1 LPATVPSTAPISDPK
16 AERQPDIARS
26 IAVELGSR
34 IEIPFDGTGWTYLGE
49 RDGKEGILYESRR
62 YQDSGLVFVL
72 GTARQGDFILRFQRQ
87 DLLRGTTNEELV
99 AVKVGPKAAVIP
111 SGTAATLASGGAAAA
126 GGTSTST
133 GAAATVATGGTSSRG
148 GQTPSGPSAS
158 TQPATSATQPAAS
171 ASAGSR
177 APAGSATAVSPT
189 TGTGTPSAGTTA
201 GTGQSATASSA
212 PATTATAATGTASG
226 IVPAGAASPAPA
238 TSIQGLSPASF
249 LASLPDSPEGIV
261 RAARAELSSGRV
273 ANCLAALDRFM
284 ELHPEGMDEVY
295 YLYGVALEQNGATKD
310 IKRAYSFYKK
320 LHDDFPQS
328 QLWDMAAD
336 RMSYIERHYF
346 SVR

>member
-1 LPATVPSTAPISDPK
+1 MTDPT

-49 RDGKEGILYESRR
+49 RDSKEGILYESRR

-72 GTARQGDFILRFQRQ
+72 NTLRQGDFVLRFQRQ

-99 AVKVGPKAAVIP
+99 AVKVGPKAAVAP
-111 SGTAATLASGGAAAA
+111 SGAGSIPASGSGASTTGPSTQA
-126 GGTSTST
+126 GTPASSATAGTVST
-133 GAAATVATGGTSSRG
+133 G
-148 GQTPSGPSAS
+148 GQTSGPSAS
-158 TQPATSATQPAAS
+158 TSGSAPAGPPVAAASTTSGTASSGVLTPTGPSGAGAATQPAPASTATSASGTVPTAS
-171 ASAGSR
+171 ASK
-177 APAGSATAVSPT
+177 
-189 TGTGTPSAGTTA
+189 
-201 GTGQSATASSA
+201 
-212 PATTATAATGTASG
+212 
-226 IVPAGAASPAPA
+226 
-238 TSIQGLSPASF
+238 GLSPASF
-249 LASLPDSPEGIV
+249 AASLPDSPEGLI
-261 RAARAELSSGRV
+261 RAARGELSAGRT

-284 ELHPEGMDEVY
+284 ALHPEGMDEVY

-320 LHDDFPQS
+320 LHDEFPQS
-328 QLWDMAAD
+328 QLWDMATD

>member
-1 LPATVPSTAPISDPK
+1 MPATVPSTAPISDPK

-34 IEIPFDGTGWTYLGE
+34 VEIPFDGTGWTYLGD

-72 GTARQGDFILRFQRQ
+72 NTARQGDFILRFQRQ

-99 AVKVGPKAAVIP
+99 AVKVGPKAAVLP
-111 SGTAATLASGGAAAA
+111 SGTASAPASGGTATA
-126 GGTSTST
+126 GGTSTPT
-133 GAAATVATGGTSSRG
+133 GAAATVATGGASSGG
-148 GQTPSGPSAS
+148 GQTPGSPSAS
-158 TQPATSATQPAAS
+158 TQPATSA
-171 ASAGSR
+171 SAGGR
-177 APAGSATAVSPT
+177 APVGSATAVSPSM
-189 TGTGTPSAGTTA
+189 GTGTPSAGTTA

-212 PATTATAATGTASG
+212 PVTPTTTASGTASG
-226 IVPAGAASPAPA
+226 TVPAGAASPASSSA
-238 TSIQGLSPASF
+238 IQGLSPASF

-295 YLYGVALEQNGATKD
+295 YLYGVALEQNGASKD

>member
-1 LPATVPSTAPISDPK
+1 M

-49 RDGKEGILYESRR
+49 RDGMDGILYESRR

-72 GTARQGDFILRFQRQ
+72 NTLRQGDFVLRFQRQ

-99 AVKVGPKAAVIP
+99 AVKVGPKAAILP
-111 SGTAATLASGGAAAA
+111 SGTSSAPAGGGIVAA
-126 GGTSTST
+126 GGTSAASGTSS
-133 GAAATVATGGTSSRG
+133 AALPGGTSSRG
-148 GQTPSGPSAS
+148 GQSSSSPGASVQPSAS
-158 TQPATSATQPAAS
+158 S
-171 ASAGSR
+171 SAG
-177 APAGSATAVSPT
+177 GSVTATSPT
-189 TGTGTPSAGTTA
+189 TGPG
-201 GTGQSATASSA
+201 TASA
-212 PATTATAATGTASG
+212 ATTAAASPSGMVSPMPSTGTASG
-226 IVPAGAASPAPA
+226 TVPAIPASPAPA
-238 TSIQGLSPASF
+238 SASQGLSPASF
-249 LASLPDSPEGIV
+249 VASLPLTPEGIV
-261 RAARAELSSGRV
+261 RAARAELSAGRV
-273 ANCLAALDRFM
+273 ANCLAALDRFL

-310 IKRAYSFYKK
+310 IKRAYSCYKK

-328 QLWDMAAD
+328 QLWDMAVD